1 MGGAKA
7 GAMTAVVVLV
17 LSSALVAWIYAGY
30 PLALALL
37 GVLRPR
43 PRRRAP
49 LELPLSVIVAAHD
62 EVEVIADK
70 VANVLASDY
79 PAELLE
85 LIVASDGSE
94 DGTVEAAR
102 RAGATL
108 VLDLPRIGKLSALN
122 RAEQV
127 SSGEILVF
135 TDADSLF
142 EPGTLRRLV
151 SNFAD
156 EQVGGV
162 AANVVRFVEE
172 DGRPV
177 ARGEGLYWR
186 YERLLRRLEDRVG
199 SVVSASGHLYAVR
212 RSSFVSSTQTA
223 GTDDFLISSQVV
235 RAGGRLAFDERAV
248 VLVETPEEGGT
259 ELRRKVRVMNRGLRS
274 ALALGDALLPT
285 RTGLYALEVA
295 FHKILRRFVAF
306 FLVALLATS
315 AVLAMRSAAW
325 WIALGPQLAFYA
337 LAAAGGLLART
348 RWGRLKPLWIPYY
361 FCLANGAAAL
371 AVLSLVVGVRFT
383 TWEPVAAR
391 HQARGVASRG

>member
-1 MGGAKA
+1 
-7 GAMTAVVVLV
+7 MTAVVVLV
-17 LSSALVAWIYAGY
+17 LSAAVVAWVYAGY
-30 PLALALL
+30 PLALAVL
-37 GVLRPR
+37 GRLRPR

-49 LELPLSVIVAAHD
+49 LELPVSVIVAAHD
-62 EVEVIADK
+62 EAEVIADK

-79 PAELLE
+79 PASLLE
-85 LIVASDGSE
+85 LVVASDGST
-94 DGTVEAAR
+94 DGTVDAAR
-102 RAGATL
+102 RAGASV
-108 VLDLPRIGKLSALN
+108 VLDLPRMGKLSALN
-122 RAEQV
+122 RAERA

-156 EQVGGV
+156 ERVGGV
-162 AANVVRFVEE
+162 AANVVRVVLE

-186 YERLLRRLEDRVG
+186 YERLLKRLEDRIG

-212 RSSFVSSTQTA
+212 RSFFTPSTQTA

-235 RAGGRLAFDERAV
+235 RAGGRLAFDEQAP
-248 VLVETPEEGGT
+248 VLVATPEEGGT

-274 ALALGDALLPT
+274 AFALGDGLLPT
-285 RTGLYALEVA
+285 RTGLYAFEVL

-306 FLVALLATS
+306 FLLAALASSVALA
-315 AVLAMRSAAW
+315 AGDPAW
-325 WIALGPQLAFYA
+325 WIVLAPQLAFYA
-337 LAAAGGLLART
+337 LAVAGGLLART
-348 RWGRLKPLWIPYY
+348 RWGRRGPLWIPYF

-371 AVLSLVVGVRFT
+371 AVLSLLAGVRFER
-383 TWEPVAAR
+383 WDPVRMRGGAPSGAA
-391 HQARGVASRG
+391 GS

>member
-1 MGGAKA
+1 MA
-7 GAMTAVVVLV
+7 VLV
-17 LSSALVAWIYAGY
+17 VIGSTALVAWIYAGY

-37 GVLRPR
+37 GALRPR

-49 LELPLSVIVAAHD
+49 LIAPLSVIVAAHD

-79 PAELLE
+79 PPELLE

-108 VLDLPRIGKLSALN
+108 VLDLPRVGKLSSLN
-122 RAEQV
+122 RAEQAA
-127 SSGEILVF
+127 SGDILVF
-135 TDADSLF
+135 TDADSMF

-156 EQVGGV
+156 EQVGAA

-172 DGRPV
+172 DGQPV

-186 YERLLRRLEDRVG
+186 YERLLKRLEDRIG

-212 RSSFVSSTQTA
+212 RSLFTPSAQTA
-223 GTDDFLISSQVV
+223 GTDDFLISSAVV
-235 RAGGRLAFDERAV
+235 RQGRRLAFDEQAV
-248 VLVETPEEGGT
+248 VLVATPEEGGT

-274 ALALGDALLPT
+274 ALALGDGLLPT
-285 RTGLYALEVA
+285 RTGLYALEVV
-295 FHKILRRFVAF
+295 FHKLLRRCVGF
-306 FLVALLATS
+306 FLLALLGSSVALTAGDPT
-315 AVLAMRSAAW
+315 W
-325 WIALGPQLAFYA
+325 WLVLGPQLVFYA
-337 LAAAGGLLART
+337 LAAAGWLLART
-348 RWGRLKPLWIPYY
+348 RWGRLKPLWVPYF

-371 AVLSLVVGVRFT
+371 AVLSLLAGVRFEL
-383 TWEPVAAR
+383 WEPVGMR
-391 HQARGVASRG
+391 GGVARG

>member
-1 MGGAKA
+1 
-7 GAMTAVVVLV
+7 MTAVVAVLV
-17 LSSALVAWIYAGY
+17 LSAAVVAWVYAGY

-37 GVLRPR
+37 GRLRPR
-43 PRRRAP
+43 PRHRAP
-49 LELPLSVIVAAHD
+49 LELPLSVLVAAHD

-79 PAELLE
+79 PAHLLE
-85 LIVASDGSE
+85 LIVASDGSG

-102 RAGATL
+102 EAGATV
-108 VLDLPRIGKLSALN
+108 VLDLPRMGKLSALN

-135 TDADSLF
+135 TDADSMF
-142 EPGTLRRLV
+142 ESGTLRRLV

-162 AANVVRFVEE
+162 AANVVRVVEE

-186 YERLLRRLEDRVG
+186 YERLLKRLEDRIG

-212 RSSFVSSTQTA
+212 RSSFTPSIQTA

-235 RAGGRLAFDERAV
+235 MAGGRLAFDEGAL
-248 VLVETPEEGGT
+248 VLVATPEEGGT

-274 ALALGDALLPT
+274 ALALGNGLLPT
-285 RTGLYALEVA
+285 RTGLYAFEVV
-295 FHKILRRFVAF
+295 FHKILRRFVGF
-306 FLVALLATS
+306 FLLAILASNIALAVADPLWWV
-315 AVLAMRSAAW
+315 VLA
-325 WIALGPQLAFYA
+325 PQLAFYA
-337 LAAAGGLLART
+337 LASAGGLLAHT
-348 RWGRLKPLWIPYY
+348 RWGRLKPLWIPYF
-361 FCLANGAAAL
+361 FCLANGAAGL
-371 AVLSLVVGVRFT
+371 AVLSLLAGVRFER
-383 TWEPVAAR
+383 WEPVGMRGASSGAAR
-391 HQARGVASRG
+391 S

>member
-1 MGGAKA
+1 
-7 GAMTAVVVLV
+7 MTAVVVV
-17 LSSALVAWIYAGY
+17 VACTVLVAWIYVGY
-30 PLALALL
+30 PLALVLL

-43 PRRRAP
+43 PRRRGP
-49 LELPLSVIVAAHD
+49 LELPLSVLVAAHD

-79 PAELLE
+79 PADLLE
-85 LIVASDGSE
+85 LIVASDGST

-122 RAEQV
+122 QAEQAA
-127 SSGEILVF
+127 SGEVLVF

-186 YERLLRRLEDRVG
+186 YERLLKRLEDRVG

-212 RSSFVSSTQTA
+212 RSAFAPSTQTA

-235 RAGGRLAFDERAV
+235 KQGGRLAFDEQAV
-248 VLVETPEEGGT
+248 VLVETPDEGST

-285 RTGLYALEVA
+285 RTGLYALEVV

-306 FLVALLATS
+306 FLVALLAAS
-315 AVLAMRSAAW
+315 AVLAARSAAW
-325 WIALGPQLAFYA
+325 WIVLGPQLAFYL
-337 LAAAGGLLART
+337 LAGVGGLASGT

-371 AVLSLVVGVRFT
+371 AVLSLFVGVRFT

-391 HQARGVASRG
+391 PQASRG

>member
-1 MGGAKA
+1 
-7 GAMTAVVVLV
+7 MTAIVVLV
-17 LSSALVAWIYAGY
+17 ASGALVAWVYAGY
-30 PLALALL
+30 PLALVALGL
-37 GVLRPR
+37 VRPR

-49 LELPLSVIVAAHD
+49 IELPLSVIVAAHD
-62 EVEVIADK
+62 EVEVIAGK
-70 VANVLASDY
+70 VANVLRSDY
-79 PAELLE
+79 PPELLE
-85 LIVASDGSE
+85 LIVASDGSQ

-102 RAGATL
+102 RAGATR
-108 VLDLPRIGKLSALN
+108 VLDLPRIGKLAALN

-127 SSGEILVF
+127 ASGEILVF

-156 EQVGGV
+156 ERVDGV

-186 YERLLRRLEDRVG
+186 YERLLKRLEDRVG

-212 RSSFVSSTQTA
+212 RSAFAPSTETA

-235 RAGGRLAFDERAV
+235 RAGGRLAFDEEAV
-248 VLVETPEEGGT
+248 VLVATPEEGGT

-274 ALALGDALLPT
+274 ILALGDALLPT
-285 RTGLYALEVA
+285 RTGLYALEVI
-295 FHKILRRFVAF
+295 FHKLLRRFVAF
-306 FLVALLATS
+306 FLVALLASS
-315 AVLAMRSAAW
+315 AVLAARSPAW
-325 WIALGPQLAFYA
+325 WLVLAPQLAFYA
-337 LAAAGGLLART
+337 LAAAGALLART
-348 RWGRLKPLWIPYY
+348 RWGRLRPLWIPYY

-371 AVLSLVVGVRFT
+371 AVLSLLAGVRFT

-391 HQARGVASRG
+391 HA